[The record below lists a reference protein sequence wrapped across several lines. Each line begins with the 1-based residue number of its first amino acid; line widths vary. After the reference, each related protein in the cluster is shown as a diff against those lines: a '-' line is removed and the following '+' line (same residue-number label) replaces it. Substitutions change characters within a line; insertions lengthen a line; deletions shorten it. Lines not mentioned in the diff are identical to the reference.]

1 MKLAELEAKEIQN
14 DNIEHLENLNREM
27 GSLTSSNENQL
38 QTNNDI
44 NA

>member
-27 GSLTSSNENQL
+27 GSLTFSNENQL